1 MTRPVDA
8 LLDFL
13 RSQERRGVSHVY
25 LDDDVRQA
33 LRDLHLR
40 SRGKAPARPAAAAV
54 ASAAAVAPLEA
65 PAPAGPAADLKLPQV
80 AGSQAEQIAALAAAV
95 ETWPPI
101 RGLGTLREMMI
112 FSAGN
117 PAARVMLVGEA
128 PSHHDESRGEPF
140 RGPAGE
146 KLTAILKAMGLS
158 RADVYLSNIVK
169 FRPASPGQT
178 ISSRK
183 PTAEE
188 LAASLPVLLEEIRIV
203 APEVIIAFGATAA
216 ETLLKSKASVDA
228 LSGSWQQ
235 LDAIPVRATF
245 HPSELL
251 HGDEAIGI
259 KRRLWEDML
268 AVMEKLNLPISAKQ
282 RGFFQKP

>member
-33 LRDLHLR
+33 LRDLHQR
-40 SRGKAPARPAAAAV
+40 ARGKTPARQARASQAAPAEPPVAPAAEVPVIPVMPQATGD
-54 ASAAAVAPLEA
+54 AAA
-65 PAPAGPAADLKLPQV
+65 
-80 AGSQAEQIAALAAAV
+80 QIAALASAAAS
-95 ETWPPI
+95 WPPI
-101 RGLGTLREMMI
+101 LALGTLRDTLV

-117 PAARVMLVGEA
+117 PEARVMLIGEA
-128 PSHHDESRGEPF
+128 PTHHDERSGEPF
-140 RGPAGE
+140 SGPAGD
-146 KLTAILKAMGLS
+146 KLTAILKAMGLP
-158 RADVYLSNIVK
+158 RTEVYLSNIVK
-169 FRPASPGQT
+169 FRPAIPNQT
-178 ISSRK
+178 INSRK
-183 PTAEE
+183 PTAAE
-188 LAASLPVLLEEIRIV
+188 LAACLPLLHEEIRIV
-203 APEVIIAFGATAA
+203 APEVIIALGGTAA
-216 ETLLKSKASVDA
+216 ETLLGIQASVDS

-235 LDAIPVRATF
+235 FQGIPLRATF

-251 HGDEAIGI
+251 HGDEALGI

-268 AVMEKLNLPISAKQ
+268 AVMERLGMPVSAKQ